1 MENKAPVSSLFRS
14 VRLRL
19 ASPERMLEWSHGE
32 ITKPETINYRTQKPE
47 KEGLF
52 DERIFGPVKDWECS
66 CGKYRRIRYKGIVC
80 DKCGVEVTRSVVRRE
95 RMGHITLAT
104 PVSHIWFLRGV
115 PSKMGLLLDI
125 NVSQLEK
132 VIYFASYIVTDV
144 DEAAKDAMVDRLMRE
159 GASKQ
164 AAVKAGYK
172 QLRSELAKD
181 DPKREDRKEKLNKEE
196 KEQVD
201 KLTEAIDTAR
211 KQLEE
216 LAVHQ
221 IISEVEYRDL
231 SLKYG
236 HVFKAGI
243 GSEAIR
249 AIFEKID
256 LGKLVETLTDG
267 LREASAAER
276 KRIIRRLSL
285 IQGMHRAGVRP
296 EWMFLTVL
304 PVIPPDLRPMV
315 QLDGG
320 RFAASDLNDLYRR
333 VINRNN
339 RLKRLLELG
348 APEVITRNEK
358 RMLQEAVD
366 ALIDNS
372 ARRGSTTLS
381 STGQRR
387 QLKSLADMLKGKQGR
402 FRQNLLG
409 KRVDYSG
416 RSVIVIGPELA
427 LHQCG
432 LPKTMALELFK
443 PFVIHEL
450 IEREL
455 AHNIR
460 SASRLIEQ
468 GIPEVW
474 DSLEKVTKTHKV
486 LLNRAPT
493 LHRLGI
499 QAFEPKLIEGKAIQ
513 IHPMVTVPFNA
524 DFDGDQMAVH
534 VPLSSQARFEADEI
548 MLASHNLLKPSDGR
562 PSTSATQDVV
572 LGLYYMSKP
581 QAEAQGTGRAY
592 SSVNEAVVA
601 YQLGGLAVNALI
613 RVADPRKKSTA
624 RVSGELIETTVGR
637 LLFGEILPEGYEFVN
652 DVLDKGR
659 VKKITADILNHYGR
673 DEAAVFIDRM
683 KNLGFYYA
691 TKSGL
696 SWGML
701 DLRVPEGKD
710 ALVGA
715 AEEEALKIREQ
726 YEEGLLT
733 EEERYRMTVAVWDGV
748 RDKMSEATKAALD
761 TQSPVYAMV
770 MSGARGSWGQT
781 LQMMGMKGMVAGP
794 TGRVVE
800 LPIKRS
806 FKEGFNALEYFLSTH
821 GTRKGMADTALRTA
835 TAGYLTRRLV
845 NVAQDVVVQEEDC
858 QDTRGGIF
866 TLADSKEISVS
877 LGNRVLGRFL
887 AEGVKHPTSGKTVLA
902 RGTLIGE
909 EEARE
914 IDDLKVAELII
925 RTVVSCKAIQGVCQT
940 CYGWDLGHN
949 RLIEIG
955 EAVGVVAAQ
964 SIGEPGTQL
973 TMRTFHSGGVSGE
986 DITQGLPR
994 VEELFEARQP
1004 KGQAVMSEIDGVVE
1018 IKEEN
1023 KEIVITVTSKGS
1035 KVVTAR
1041 LDGGKLARGVK
1052 DGGKVAEGDTLMVNI
1067 EAEKILASFAGDVTV
1082 KDEVITL
1089 KGRGKDVREYRV
1101 PAGTSLEVADGDE
1114 VTAGQQLTEGHLNV
1128 QDLFASAGVRAVQRY
1143 ILREVQQVYA
1153 IQGETINDKHLEIIV
1168 RQMLSRVRVRDAGG
1182 TDLPPGRIV
1191 ELEVFNRANAAAEA
1205 AGKDLAVG
1213 QRLVLGITKVA
1224 LTTDSFLSAA
1234 SFMETARTLI
1244 DAAVAGREDNLTGLK
1259 ENVIIGR
1266 LIPVGTGYRGKSR
1279 LVARAAEVTAEG
1291 TAELAAK
1298 YQSETGP
1305 VAVQPADQTHV
1316 QAIREKGE

>member
-1 MENKAPVSSLFRS
+1 MPMHEETQSAS
-14 VRLRL
+14 VFESIKLKL

-32 ITKPETINYRTQKPE
+32 VTKPETINYRTQKPE

-66 CGKYRRIRYKGIVC
+66 CGKYRRIRYKGIIC
-80 DKCGVEVTRSVVRRE
+80 DKCGVEVTRSIVRRE
-95 RMGHITLAT
+95 RMAHIKLAT

-132 VIYFASYIVTDV
+132 VIYFASYIVTEV
-144 DEAAKDAMVDRLMRE
+144 DEEAKQDVLSRLDGEANSKRAAI
-159 GASKQ
+159 KQ
-164 AAVKAGYK
+164 GYK
-172 QLRSELAKD
+172 QLRSELPKD
-181 DPKREDRKEKLNKEE
+181 DKKRDDKKDKLNKEE
-196 KEQVD
+196 KEQLK
-201 KLTEAIDTAR
+201 KLDEAISTAR
-211 KQLEE
+211 SQLEALE
-216 LAVHQ
+216 PYH

-249 AIFEKID
+249 AIFEQLD
-256 LGKLVETLTDG
+256 LKQLTEELTDKLDDAG
-267 LREASAAER
+267 AAER
-276 KRIIRRLSL
+276 KRLIRRLAL
-285 IQGMHRAGVRP
+285 IQRMEQAEVRP

-366 ALIDNS
+366 ALVDNS
-372 ARRGSTTLS
+372 ARRGSTTMS
-381 STGQRR
+381 TTGQRR
-387 QLKSLADMLKGKQGR
+387 QLKSMADMLKGKQGR

-416 RSVIVIGPELA
+416 RSVIVIGPELK
-427 LHQCG
+427 LNQCG
-432 LPKTMALELFK
+432 LPKTIALELFK

-474 DSLEKVTKTHKV
+474 DALEEVTKTHKV

-499 QAFEPKLIEGKAIQ
+499 QAFQPVLIEGKAIQ

-534 VPLSSQARFEADEI
+534 VPLSAQARLEADEV
-548 MLASHNLLKPSDGR
+548 MLSSHNLLKPADGK
-562 PSTSATQDVV
+562 PATSASQDVV
-572 LGLYYMSKP
+572 LGLYYISDPKKD
-581 QAEAQGTGRAY
+581 AAGAGRTFASIDEARMAY
-592 SSVNEAVVA
+592 NLG
-601 YQLGGLAVNALI
+601 QLEVNAPI
-613 RVADPRKKSTA
+613 TVPQPRTSA
-624 RVSGELIETTVGR
+624 RQKQVLVETTLGR
-637 LLFGEILPEGYEFVN
+637 LVFNDRLPEGFEFVN
-652 DVLDKGR
+652 EVLDKG
-659 VKKITADILNHYGR
+659 VLKKIIARVLREYGR
-673 DEAAVFIDRM
+673 DEAAIFIDRM
-683 KNLGFYYA
+683 KELGFTFA
-691 TKSGL
+691 TRSGI
-696 SWGML
+696 SWGMD
-701 DLRVPEGKD
+701 DLTEPETKHSI
-710 ALVGA
+710 LEA
-715 AEEEALKIREQ
+715 AEAEVTQIRQQ

-733 EEERYRMTVAVWDGV
+733 DEERYRMTVTVWDKAREQMG
-748 RDKMSEATKAALD
+748 EATQGAL
-761 TQSPVYAMV
+761 TPGGSVHTMV
-770 MSGARGSWGQT
+770 SSGARGSWGQT
-781 LQMMGMKGMVAGP
+781 LQMMGMKGTVAGP

-800 LPIKRS
+800 LPIKSS
-806 FKEGFNALEYFLSTH
+806 FKGGFNALEYFVSTH

-845 NVAQDVVVQEEDC
+845 NVAQDVVVREEDC
-858 QDTRGGIF
+858 QDTEGGTF
-866 TLADSKEISVS
+866 LKEDSEELGVS
-877 LGNRVLGRFL
+877 LGQRVLGRVL
-887 AEGVKHPTSGKTVLA
+887 AEGVKHPKTGKTVFS
-902 RGTLIGE
+902 RGTLITE
-909 EEARE
+909 TEAAE
-914 IDDLKVAELII
+914 IDAQEIEEVTI
-925 RTVVSCKAIQGVCQT
+925 RSVVTCQASSGICQQ

-949 RLIEIG
+949 KLVEIG

-964 SIGEPGTQL
+964 AIGEPGTQL
-973 TMRTFHSGGVSGE
+973 TMRTFHAGGVSGA

-994 VEELFEARQP
+994 VEELFEAREP
-1004 KGQAVMSEIDGVVE
+1004 KGQAVMTEIDGLVAIAE
-1018 IKEEN
+1018 SEKER
-1023 KEIVITVTSKGS
+1023 VITITGQGSQAREFDITGSTLAEDIKSGS
-1035 KVVTAR
+1035 KV
-1041 LDGGKLARGVK
+1041 K
-1052 DGGKVAEGDTLMVNI
+1052 EGATLFTNV
-1067 EAEKILASFAGDVTV
+1067 EAEKITAPFAGEVTI
-1082 KDEVITL
+1082 KDTKLKL
-1089 KGRGKDVREYRV
+1089 KGKGKDVAEYSV
-1101 PAGTSLEVADGDE
+1101 PLSTSLEVQEGDT

-1128 QDLFASAGVRAVQRY
+1128 QDLFDAAGTREVQRY

-1168 RQMLSRVRVRDAGG
+1168 RQILSRVRVQDAGD
-1182 TDLPPGRIV
+1182 TSLPPGRVV
-1191 ELEVFNRANAAAEA
+1191 EYQDFKRASDAAEA
-1205 AGKDLAVG
+1205 DGKQPAVG
-1213 QRLVLGITKVA
+1213 ERLLLGITKVA
-1224 LTTDSFLSAA
+1224 LTTDSFLSSA

-1244 DAAVAGREDNLTGLK
+1244 DAAVIGREDTLEGLK

-1266 LIPVGTGYRGKSR
+1266 LIPVGTGYRGDSR
-1279 LVARAAEVTAEG
+1279 LKDMAMDA
-1291 TAELAAK
+1291 AAK
-1298 YQSETGP
+1298 EKEAIAEREANRPATVIQTGFGQQI
-1305 VAVQPADQTHV
+1305 VD
-1316 QAIREKGE
+1316 